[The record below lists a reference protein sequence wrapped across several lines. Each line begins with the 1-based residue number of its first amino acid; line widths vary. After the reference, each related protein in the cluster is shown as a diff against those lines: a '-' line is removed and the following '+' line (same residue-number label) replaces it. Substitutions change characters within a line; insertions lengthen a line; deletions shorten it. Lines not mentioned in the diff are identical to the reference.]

1 MALTLSDPKALLTRA
16 FECALRAAAP
26 SVCLDHG
33 LAEIDARAPAV
44 VIGAGKAAAAMA
56 AAFAAAWEAPVRGLV
71 VTRYGHGLAPGEDA
85 GGIEVVEAGHPSPD
99 SASLAAGARLL
110 ELARSVAPG
119 ERLVGLISGGGSA
132 LASAPVDGLAFE
144 EKRDAANFLI
154 RAGADIREINCVRKH
169 LSGLK
174 GGRLA
179 TAARPAAVLTLAI
192 SDVPGDDPA
201 DIASG
206 PTLPDPTTQRDALE
220 ILHGYRY
227 PRIDAL
233 RAVLDDPRLETP
245 KPDDPSFAEDIV
257 RVIASNATAL
267 DAAEAFLE
275 REGFRVV
282 RLGDDL
288 DGEAEAL
295 GREHARLALELANS
309 AQPVAILSGGET
321 RVVLGNAEGRGG
333 RNLEYLAGLALELR
347 GAPGIF
353 ALAADTDGIDGN
365 GDHAGGLVTP
375 DMLARG
381 AALGLSLD
389 ALLARHDSYR
399 FFDACDLLLRTG
411 PTRTNVNDFRLIVC
425 RPNH

>member
-1 MALTLSDPKALLTRA
+1 
-16 FECALRAAAP
+16 
-26 SVCLDHG
+26 
-33 LAEIDARAPAV
+33 

-56 AAFAAAWEAPVRGLV
+56 AAFRAAWEAPARGLV
-71 VTRYGHGLAPGEDA
+71 VTRYGHGLAAGEDA
-85 GGIEVVEAGHPSPD
+85 GDIEIVEAGHPSPD
-99 SASLAAGARLL
+99 EASLAAGARLL
-110 ELARSVAPG
+110 ELARSVG
-119 ERLVGLISGGGSA
+119 EGEVLVGLISGGGSA
-132 LASAPVDGLAFE
+132 LASAPVDGLRFE
-144 EKRDAANFLI
+144 QKRDAADFLI

-179 TAARPAAVLTLAI
+179 AAARPAEVVTFAI

-206 PTLPDPTTQRDALE
+206 PTIADRTTQRDALA
-220 ILHGYRY
+220 ILERYRY

-233 RAVLDDPRLETP
+233 RAVLEDPRNETP
-245 KPDDPSFAEDIV
+245 KPDDPAFARDSVRIV
-257 RVIASNATAL
+257 ASNATAL
-267 DAAEAFLE
+267 DAAEAYLE
-275 REGFRVV
+275 SQRIRVL

-295 GREHARLALELANS
+295 GREHARLALEVAGS
-309 AQPVAILSGGET
+309 GAPVAILSGGET
-321 RVVLGNAEGRGG
+321 RVVLGDAEGRGG
-333 RNLEYLAGLALELR
+333 RNLEYLSGLALELR
-347 GAPGIF
+347 GAPGVF
-353 ALAADTDGIDGN
+353 GLAADTDGIDGR

-381 AALGLSLD
+381 GAVGLSLET
-389 ALLARHDSYR
+389 LLARHDSYR

-425 RPNH
+425 RPEH